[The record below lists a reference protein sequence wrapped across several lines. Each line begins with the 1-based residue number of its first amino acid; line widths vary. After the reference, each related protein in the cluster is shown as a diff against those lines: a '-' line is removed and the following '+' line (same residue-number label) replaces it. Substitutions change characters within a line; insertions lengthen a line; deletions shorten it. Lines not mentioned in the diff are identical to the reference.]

1 MENVQ
6 RTTKNARKLLN
17 NRAIFKFSGIQKESN
32 KRLESRVYA
41 VFSAALARMPPKGGN
56 PNACHTIDIFK
67 RELLNKVSKILC
79 FTECG

>member
-41 VFSAALARMPPKGGN
+41 VFSAALRWRMPPEG
-56 PNACHTIDIFK
+56 
-67 RELLNKVSKILC
+67 
-79 FTECG
+79 